1 MPYAEF
7 QGVRQAD
14 ASARLLQE
22 LSRRARQ
29 VWRPSHPLPVRR
41 PCPCKPCSPSR
52 RGTYLTDLTFIEDG
66 NPDTI
71 DGQINFKKRELIF
84 KVIQE
89 VQLYQSQPYTYPVVE
104 PIATFLADLPNL
116 GEKDLH
122 ELSLLLEPRDAEL
135 SQILQ

>member
-1 MPYAEF
+1 MLTRVP
-7 QGVRQAD
+7 
-14 ASARLLQE
+14 
-22 LSRRARQ
+22 
-29 VWRPSHPLPVRR
+29 
-41 PCPCKPCSPSR
+41 

-71 DGQINFKKRELIF
+71 DGQINFKKRELVF

-116 GEKDLH
+116 GEKELH